1 MNKQLKLKEWE
12 GRKVVFTAVYGSWNY
27 LTADSTSDIDYK
39 IFVMPTLED
48 LYTNHQY
55 SYSGKIDGNDWEIH
69 DIRKLP
75 SLLSKANPSYLEII
89 ASDYIWANE
98 GFEDYVKFLTDNK
111 YKIGTA
117 NMKGLY
123 HAAKGIMHEKMGA
136 IKKGYPSQETN
147 EGWKRKQLY
156 GCDTKQVLH
165 FMRIANMIEK
175 IFTPNIE
182 DSKNIMSCFKLN
194 EEEVKHLLS
203 IKNYTNPFLPKIQ
216 EDGSH
221 IEIILQTM
229 EQMIKKLIPFD
240 SKYDVVD
247 EETNELVYNKTK
259 EMVLENIIRKEEDG
273 I

>member
-1 MNKQLKLKEWE
+1 MSKQWKLKEWE
-12 GRKVVFTAVYGSWNY
+12 GRKVVFTTVYGSWNY
-27 LTADSTSDIDYK
+27 GTADSTSDTDYK
-39 IFVMPTLED
+39 VFVMPTLEY
-48 LYTNHQY
+48 LYTNSQY
-55 SYSGKIDGNDWEIH
+55 SYSGKMENADDIEIH

-111 YKIGTA
+111 YKIGNA
-117 NMKGLY
+117 NMKALY

-156 GCDTKQVLH
+156 GYDCKQLLH
-165 FMRIANMIEK
+165 FIRISNMIKK

-194 EEEVKHLLS
+194 EDEVKHLMS
-203 IKNYTNPFLPKIQ
+203 IKNNSNPWLPKKQ
-216 EDGSH
+216 DDNSH
-221 IEIILQTM
+221 VEIILQM
-229 EQMIKKLIPFD
+229 MDKIIKELRPFD
-240 SKYDVVD
+240 SQYDIVD
-247 EETNELVYNKTK
+247 EEMNELVYNKTK
-259 EMVLENIIRKEEDG
+259 EMVLKNVI
-273 I
+273 